1 MKKILRNKKVHTFIV
16 AAAIAAG
23 VSCGAG
29 LTSGSVVLAAEPTGY
44 FDEQGNWV
52 EEQTADIGGAEAD
65 ISIEGDAGALSDEVV
80 DIMGEGAQPQ
90 DGAAQ
95 TEASQKTG
103 TYTLASGWS
112 VDNAA
117 STQERTVYKQDAKA
131 DQENTSTITFSYLD
145 TSFSVLEYEQLR
157 DMLTNNLLYSNVNAQ
172 LSSSAVYTDAKDYLY
187 ILIVDDASA
196 EYRDIY
202 CYVVGDYRC
211 FCVEVREYRSEADEL
226 RAQKI
231 QTPQEVGQEA
241 AEGFVWN

>member
-1 MKKILRNKKVHTFIV
+1 MKKILRNKKVHMFIM

-23 VSCGAG
+23 VSGGAG
-29 LTSGSVVLAAEPTGY
+29 MTSGSVALAAETSGY

-52 EEQTADIGGAEAD
+52 EEQAVDIDNNSAD
-65 ISIEGDAGALSDEVV
+65 ISIEDETGALPDGVV
-80 DIMGEGAQPQ
+80 DIIGEEEQPQ
-90 DGAAQ
+90 DETMQ
-95 TEASQKTG
+95 TETSQKTG

-112 VDNAA
+112 VDDKA
-117 STQERTVYKQDAKA
+117 STQERTVYKQDAKM
-131 DQENTSTITFSYLD
+131 DQENTSTITTSYLD

-187 ILIVDDASA
+187 ILIVDDAFVQ
-196 EYRDIY
+196 YRDVY

-226 RAQKI
+226 RAQKL